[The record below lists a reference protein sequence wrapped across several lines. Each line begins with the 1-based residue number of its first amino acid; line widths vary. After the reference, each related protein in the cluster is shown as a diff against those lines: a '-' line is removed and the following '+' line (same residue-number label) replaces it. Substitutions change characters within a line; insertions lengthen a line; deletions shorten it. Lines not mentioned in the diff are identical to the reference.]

1 MLRVEGGC
9 FMTDISQGERET
21 YENIEVEMRYLK
33 ELGTWILQTADDTVE
48 SAIYKTHRKASEDY
62 EAARGKIV
70 KLEKDLDG
78 LQREF
83 DKKEFAVMQLEKRQS
98 DLEHELQQCKPWDF
112 AKRGKLQSELEIV
125 KSTPREN
132 ISQLRDVIQSTQK
145 EVQGLY
151 KKMHNSELQ
160 RDILKK
166 HIDETEHKQH
176 KSHGHTQPF
185 RPKRHK

>member
-1 MLRVEGGC
+1 
-9 FMTDISQGERET
+9 MTDISQGERET
-21 YENIEVEMRYLK
+21 YENIEIEMRYLK

-48 SAIYKTHRKASEDY
+48 SAIYKTHKKASEDY
-62 EAARGKIV
+62 ETARGKIV
-70 KLEKDLDG
+70 YLEKSLDV

-112 AKRGKLQSELEIV
+112 VKRGKLQSELETV

-132 ISQLRDVIQSTQK
+132 IGQLRDVIQSAQK
-145 EVQGLY
+145 EIQGLY

>member
-1 MLRVEGGC
+1 MGSVK
-9 FMTDISQGERET
+9 TDISQGERET

-112 AKRGKLQSELEIV
+112 AKRGKLQ
-125 KSTPREN
+125 
-132 ISQLRDVIQSTQK
+132 
-145 EVQGLY
+145 
-151 KKMHNSELQ
+151 

>member
-1 MLRVEGGC
+1 
-9 FMTDISQGERET
+9 MTDISQGERET
-21 YENIEVEMRYLK
+21 YENIEIEMRYLK

-48 SAIYKTHRKASEDY
+48 SAIYKTHKKASEDY
-62 EAARGKIV
+62 ETARGKIV
-70 KLEKDLDG
+70 YLEKSLYV

-112 AKRGKLQSELEIV
+112 VKRGKLQSELETV

-132 ISQLRDVIQSTQK
+132 IGQLRDVIQSAQK
-145 EVQGLY
+145 EVQELY
-151 KKMHNSELQ
+151 KKMHDSELQ

>member
-1 MLRVEGGC
+1 MS
-9 FMTDISQGERET
+9 DISQGEREV
-21 YENIEVEMRYLK
+21 YETIDLEMRYLE

-48 SAIYKTHRKASEDY
+48 SAIYKTYRKASEDY
-62 EAARGKIV
+62 ETARSKIV
-70 KLEKDLDG
+70 KLEKDLVV

-83 DKKEFAVMQLEKRQS
+83 DKKEFAVMQLEKKQS
-98 DLEHELQQCKPWDF
+98 DSEHELQLCKPWDF
-112 AKRGKLQSELEIV
+112 AKRGKLQSELEII

-166 HIDETEHKQH
+166 HIDKIEPKQH

-185 RPKRHK
+185 RPKKHK